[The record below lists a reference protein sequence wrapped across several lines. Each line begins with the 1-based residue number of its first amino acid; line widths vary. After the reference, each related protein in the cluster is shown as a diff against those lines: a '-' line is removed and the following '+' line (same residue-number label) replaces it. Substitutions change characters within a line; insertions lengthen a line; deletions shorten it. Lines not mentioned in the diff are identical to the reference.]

1 MLKNEEK
8 TFLDEKGYTGLD
20 NIDLDE
26 FEFIYNYEKHIEKMT
41 NNTFQYKTV
50 EWNGELH
57 HKIIM
62 EIFTGLEFVRMETN
76 SDNFS
81 EYYIFSILEHKSKN
95 FKINKTPTIVIKKI
109 KKQCELYLTA
119 NTIPIKY
126 SHYFDKL
133 EIYKGKLKWKW
144 NGDFLNNEDIIT
156 LKEMI
161 ELLVNNPHYV
171 GEFNGI
177 L

>member
-1 MLKNEEK
+1 MLKSEEK
-8 TFLDEKGYTGLD
+8 NFLYEKGYKDLSD
-20 NIDLDE
+20 ININD

-41 NNTFQYKTV
+41 NNAFQYKTV

-62 EIFTGLEFVRMETN
+62 EMFTGLEFVRMETN
-76 SDNFS
+76 SDSFS
-81 EYYIFSILEHKSKN
+81 EYGIFSILEYKSKN
-95 FKINKTPTIVIKKI
+95 FKIEKIPTIVIKKI

-126 SHYFDKL
+126 SHCFDKL
-133 EIYKGKLKWKW
+133 EIYKGKLKWRW
-144 NGDFLNNEDIIT
+144 NGNFLNKEDIIT
-156 LKEMI
+156 LKEII
-161 ELLVNNPHYV
+161 ELLINNPHYV

>member
-1 MLKNEEK
+1 MIENEEK
-8 TFLDEKGYTGLD
+8 NFLYEKGYKNLND
-20 NIDLDE
+20 INSNE
-26 FEFIYNYEKHIEKMT
+26 VEFIYNYEKHIEKMS

-76 SDNFS
+76 NDNFS
-81 EYYIFSILEHKSKN
+81 EYYIFSILEHKLKN

-133 EIYKGKLKWKW
+133 ELYKGKLKWKW
-144 NGDFLNNEDIIT
+144 NGDFLNKEDIIT
-156 LKEMI
+156 LREMI

>member
-41 NNTFQYKTV
+41 NNTFQYKAV

-62 EIFTGLEFVRMETN
+62 
-76 SDNFS
+76 D
-81 EYYIFSILEHKSKN
+81 SIS
-95 FKINKTPTIVIKKI
+95 F
-109 KKQCELYLTA
+109 
-119 NTIPIKY
+119 
-126 SHYFDKL
+126 
-133 EIYKGKLKWKW
+133 
-144 NGDFLNNEDIIT
+144 
-156 LKEMI
+156 
-161 ELLVNNPHYV
+161 LLVLNIIFFKH
-171 GEFNGI
+171 
-177 L
+177 